1 MMPWLM
7 KRNVVSCKYFVPS
20 KPNLKRWLPFTQ
32 LAESCNWK
40 LLEAR
45 ACGPW
50 KVLPRR
56 SPRSS
61 RKMNGGP
68 AKVGLA
74 TKLAVK
80 PISCGVVAFF
90 GAKLGCTLRAQPA
103 RNVLTNVG
111 ENV

>member
-1 MMPWLM
+1 MMAWLM
-7 KRNVVSCKYFVPS
+7 KRNVVSCMYFVPS
-20 KPNLKRWLPFTQ
+20 KPNLKRCAPLTQ

-40 LLEAR
+40 LLETR

-56 SPRSS
+56 RVRSS

-68 AKVGLA
+68 AKAGLA
-74 TKLAVK
+74 TKLAWK

-103 RNVLTNVG
+103 RNVLTKFG